1 MTVRRFAFIPA
12 LLMASTFGFAQ
23 QPETPQP
30 PAQEPSRPAEQ
41 AQPATPSEPET
52 TSTRE
57 VPADVVSSDASAKS
71 IKVKVMVK
79 KDASAEPEAKE
90 LTIRVDDEAVTDLEA
105 VSSGD
110 KVKMLCRM
118 NGNNVIAV
126 KDIMKTEQAEKT
138 GKTEKTTEP

>member
-1 MTVRRFAFIPA
+1 MTLRRIAFIFA
-12 LLMASTFGFAQ
+12 LPMASTLAFAQ
-23 QPETPQP
+23 QPPETPQP
-30 PAQEPSRPAEQ
+30 PTQEPSRPAEQ
-41 AQPATPSEPET
+41 VPPPEAASEPET

-57 VPADVVSSDASAKS
+57 VPADVVSSDATAKS

-90 LTIRVDDEAVTDLEA
+90 VTIRVDEEAVSDLDA

-126 KDIMKTEQAEKT
+126 KDIKKAEKT
-138 GKTEKTTEP
+138 EKTEKTTEP

>member
-1 MTVRRFAFIPA
+1 MTLRRLAFILVLPIA
-12 LLMASTFGFAQ
+12 ATFGFAQ
-23 QPETPQP
+23 QPPDTPQP
-30 PAQEPSRPAEQ
+30 PTQEADRPAEQ
-41 AQPATPSEPET
+41 APPETASEPET

-57 VPADVVSSDASAKS
+57 VPADVVASDASAKS

-90 LTIRVDDEAVTDLEA
+90 VTIRVDDEAVSDLDA

-126 KDIMKTEQAEKT
+126 KDIKKTETKT
-138 GKTEKTTEP
+138 EKTEKTTEP

>member
-1 MTVRRFAFIPA
+1 MTLRRLAFIPA

-23 QPETPQP
+23 QPPDTPQP
-30 PAQEPSRPAEQ
+30 PTQEPSRPAEQ
-41 AQPATPSEPET
+41 APPPETASEPET

-57 VPADVVSSDASAKS
+57 VPADVVASDASAKS

-90 LTIRVDDEAVTDLEA
+90 VTIRVDDEAVSDLEA

-126 KDIMKTEQAEKT
+126 KDIKKTEKT
-138 GKTEKTTEP
+138 EKTEKTTEP

>member
-1 MTVRRFAFIPA
+1 V
-12 LLMASTFGFAQ
+12 ASTLAFAQ
-23 QPETPQP
+23 QPPETPQP
-30 PAQEPSRPAEQ
+30 PTQEPSRPAEQ
-41 AQPATPSEPET
+41 APPPEAASEPET

-57 VPADVVSSDASAKS
+57 VPADVVSSDTSAKN

-79 KDASAEPEAKE
+79 KDASSEPEAKE
-90 LTIRVDDEAVTDLEA
+90 LTIRVDDEAVSALDA

-126 KDIMKTEQAEKT
+126 KDIKKTEARTE
-138 GKTEKTTEP
+138 KTEKTAEP